1 MSRRTIILIA
11 AVALT
16 AIALSA
22 CGGGATGGTASGSG
36 SPLNVTVTATEFKFD
51 PATINAAPGQTINVT
66 LKNTGSVDHTFVF
79 APANFKMTVA
89 AGKSDT
95 KSFTA
100 PAAAGTYDFDC
111 DIAGHKEAGMV
122 GKLVVK

>member
-1 MSRRTIILIA
+1 MSRRKIVLFA
-11 AVALT
+11 AVALV
-16 AIALSA
+16 AITLSA
-22 CGGGATGGTASGSG
+22 CGGGAAGNTTGSG
-36 SPLNVTVTATEFKFD
+36 PMNITVTANEFKFD

-89 AGKSDT
+89 SGKTDT

-100 PAAAGTYDFDC
+100 PSAPGTYDFDC

>member
-1 MSRRTIILIA
+1 MSRHTIVLLA
-11 AVALT
+11 AVALV

-22 CGGGATGGTASGSG
+22 CGGGAAGSSTGGSG
-36 SPLNVTVTATEFKFD
+36 PVNVTLTANEFKFD

-66 LKNTGSVDHTFVF
+66 LTNKGSVDHTFVF

-100 PAAAGTYDFDC
+100 PTAPGTYNFDC

>member
-1 MSRRTIILIA
+1 MSRRTIILLA
-11 AVALT
+11 VVALA

-22 CGGGATGGTASGSG
+22 CGGGAAPSSGGSTAV
-36 SPLNVTVTATEFKFD
+36 NVTITATDFKFD
-51 PATINAAPGQTINVT
+51 PATFNAAPGQTINIT
-66 LKNTGSVDHTFVF
+66 LKNTGPSDHTFVF

-89 AGKSDT
+89 AGKTDT

-100 PAAAGTYDFDC
+100 PAAAGTYDFTC
-111 DIAGHKEAGMV
+111 DVAGHKELGMA